1 MANERKVIKIGKSY
15 GVTLPVEMLAEQ
27 GIQYGDMVEVKT
39 DKDTI
44 TIRKVQKVSLP
55 DGISPDFFEI
65 LEETA
70 QLHGEALKKLVD
82 K

>member
-27 GIQYGDMVEVKT
+27 GIQYGDMVEVNT

>member
-15 GVTLPVEMLAEQ
+15 GVTLPIEMLAEQ
-27 GIQYGDMVEVKT
+27 GIQCGDMVEVKT